1 MPKYIPL
8 AVEPEIEAGL
18 SDLLDF
24 HWNVRGVKATFIIP
38 ENPNAAL
45 EVSFAGQCIVRLVDE
60 MPLSTEED
68 DSPNEG
74 LVAQHF
80 AYRVE
85 GALFFRVQSD
95 GFKVV
100 FGPVAHYRF
109 ITGWT
114 CLDVV
119 SGAEPIFTTVPR
131 AGDAD

>member
-8 AVEPEIEAGL
+8 EIEPDIKASQ

-24 HWNVRGVKATFIIP
+24 QWNVQAVRATFIIP
-38 ENPNAAL
+38 DRSDEAL
-45 EVSFAGQCIVRLVDE
+45 EVSFKGQCIVRLVDE
-60 MPLSTEED
+60 MPLSTEVD

-74 LVAQHF
+74 LVPEHL

-85 GALFFRVQSD
+85 GALFFRVQSEF
-95 GFKVV
+95 FKAIVETRHTSC
-100 FGPVAHYRF
+100 AHYRF

-119 SGAEPIFTTVPR
+119 TGAEPSFAVVTC
-131 AGDAD
+131 